1 MLLFIFYVLFF
12 SLLLTGDITGGEA
25 FFFSDDFAGI
35 FSSPETPPG
44 GGQPRFSSSSTFCFL
59 SSPHRRH
66 YRGGGI
72 LSLSFFFFAGKF
84 SSPETPP
91 GGGQPCFSASLRRR
105 LVRGTNA
112 QHFWLSLSMG
122 VHELGHER
130 QGSCLNSVFW
140 KTSMNTSMLLEIWPH
155 LKDNG
160 RLESLCTR
168 TWTPVSLRQLLL
180 CSLSSTIQTVLD
192 LCTALVDSL
201 STVRCATLRE
211 SGNLRPFRAGCLGRG
226 RRYLLTSFSLYS
238 HGRLPIS
245 ALFFW
250 TRHRLPLRKSR
261 DCGNF
266 RSLLWWS
273 TNLDAGARVSSTFV
287 VRN

>member
-1 MLLFIFYVLFF
+1 LLLFISFYYDVSCVEPMRSTGGSFSPWAFEHWDKTATLFLFSLFSSPETVPGGGHSLCRVLCWYLLLTGNNGRRLAVLLFIFYVLFF

-72 LSLSFFFFAGKF
+72 LSLSFFFFAGIF

-130 QGSCLNSVFW
+130 QGSCLNR
-140 KTSMNTSMLLEIWPH
+140 I
-155 LKDNG
+155 
-160 RLESLCTR
+160 
-168 TWTPVSLRQLLL
+168 
-180 CSLSSTIQTVLD
+180 
-192 LCTALVDSL
+192 
-201 STVRCATLRE
+201 
-211 SGNLRPFRAGCLGRG
+211 SGKPR
-226 RRYLLTSFSLYS
+226 
-238 HGRLPIS
+238 
-245 ALFFW
+245 
-250 TRHRLPLRKSR
+250 
-261 DCGNF
+261 
-266 RSLLWWS
+266 
-273 TNLDAGARVSSTFV
+273 
-287 VRN
+287 